1 MATAFVRHRVADY
14 AAWRQV
20 YEDFAPVQAAGGV
33 IDKAV
38 FRGRE
43 DPNELLV
50 MHRFRTLS
58 EAEAFIESSE
68 LRDAMESAG
77 VLDTPQIE
85 LFEETD

>member
-14 AAWRQV
+14 ATWRQV
-20 YEDFAPVQAAGGV
+20 YDDFAAVQAASGV
-33 IDKAV
+33 VSRAV

-58 EAEAFIESSE
+58 EAEAFVESVA
-68 LRDAMESAG
+68 LREAMDAAG
-77 VLDTPQIE
+77 VRGTAQVE
-85 LFEETD
+85 LYDEAD

>member
-14 AAWRQV
+14 ATWRQV
-20 YEDFAPVQAAGGV
+20 YDDFAAVQAASGV
-33 IDKAV
+33 VDKAV

-58 EAEAFIESSE
+58 EAEAFVDSSA
-68 LRDAMESAG
+68 LHDAMDRAG
-77 VLDTPQIE
+77 VQGLPQVE
-85 LFEETD
+85 LYDEAD